1 MQKLLLPQLVD
12 RTVVL
17 FLAADFS
24 VVLLRGGH
32 GQSFQYQPVV
42 HNNEKQLSTF
52 LCWPLTHCIPSGF
65 SPLYQNTG
73 PGFIFTTVGKSY
85 SGCHHWSSHRLH
97 PYSSEGLGRTSTNWE
112 ACRCSWSWCCFKAVL
127 MFQGMCCVPSNPAI
141 DTLILLHFKIE
152 DLKILPPQLRPRPE
166 VRPHDLKAFTSTSS
180 SIYMVYL
187 DWWPPKWDTAW
198 KKPNGLINALKST
211 SGRSITGF
219 HWECIHLGYRTS
231 GISG

>member
-1 MQKLLLPQLVD
+1 MVAEVWLIGKTCHLSA
-12 RTVVL
+12 T
-17 FLAADFS
+17 LAVQDPE
-24 VVLLRGGH
+24 G
-32 GQSFQYQPVV
+32 
-42 HNNEKQLSTF
+42 E
-52 LCWPLTHCIPSGF
+52 
-65 SPLYQNTG
+65 
-73 PGFIFTTVGKSY
+73 TTSLDSKSY

-141 DTLILLHFKIE
+141 DNLILLHFKIE
-152 DLKILPPQLRPRPE
+152 DLMILPPQLRPRPQ

-198 KKPNGLINALKST
+198 KKHWRPNGLINALKST
-211 SGRSITGF
+211 SGRSMIGF

-231 GISG
+231 GISGWYQVSFICSAGFNRSRYIGSAGKARI